1 MRPFR
6 RLVQT
11 GKRESG
17 SRLLLRIQ
25 VQVQSVE
32 QHLQMPHFT
41 IRKIATQLQ
50 AFSLSLLYSIIK
62 SVQHGAATA
71 TTTNTAVVPPLLSIV
86 VVCLM
91 EHFCSFYLSLSKNI
105 CLMVI
110 LLMSTISFRN
120 AIVDSWCRL
129 KYVFEEATT
138 GY

>member
-32 QHLQMPHFT
+32 QHLQMPHFA

-50 AFSLSLLYSIIK
+50 ALSPSLLYSTK

-71 TTTNTAVVPPLLSIV
+71 TTTNTAVVHPLLSIV

-91 EHFCSFYLSLSKNI
+91 ENFCSFYLSLSKNI